1 MIQLDKH
8 EARMKLKEMR
18 STLSSAFVSSRS
30 SLICERCEPLL
41 EAYQCIGIY
50 VGVCNEVATAE
61 LIEWCFAHH
70 KKVCC
75 PKVHG
80 KTMDFYEITSFNDLE
95 SGVYGLLEPIGKNPI
110 KPEALTCMVM
120 PLVGFNE
127 AGQRIGQ
134 GKGYY
139 DKYLKQCEC
148 LKIGLAFEWQKI
160 DFEAEAHDID
170 VDVIITE
177 SHVYGLNKG
186 VFYR

>member
-1 MIQLDKH
+1 
-8 EARMKLKEMR
+8 MR
-18 STLSSAFVSSRS
+18 STLSSAFVSSAS
-30 SLICERCEPLL
+30 SLICKRCERLL

-50 VGVCNEVATAE
+50 VGVGNEVATVQ
-61 LIEWCFAHH
+61 LIEWCLAQH

-75 PKVHG
+75 PRVH
-80 KTMDFYEITSFNDLE
+80 KDTMDFYEITSLDDLK
-95 SGVYGLLEPIGKNPI
+95 SGVYGLLEPIGNDPI
-110 KPEALTCMVM
+110 KPEEIMCMVM

-139 DKYLKQCEC
+139 DKYLKQSEC

-160 DFEAEAHDID
+160 DFKAEAHDID
-170 VDVIITE
+170 VDLIITE

-186 VFYR
+186 VFY